1 MSMEEVDGAALGDV
15 LSQESGGVLVDFWSP
30 WCAPCRTLKPH
41 LKRMA
46 EEREDSW
53 RFVAINAEENPEA
66 VENYSVRG
74 LPTVLLFKGGEEL
87 CRFSGRAMPSAIDE
101 KLDEFAQ

>member
-1 MSMEEVDGAALGDV
+1 MSIEEVDGTALGDV
-15 LSQESGGVLVDFWSP
+15 LNQESRGILVDFWSP

-41 LKRMA
+41 LNRMA
-46 EEREDSW
+46 EERADSW

-66 VENYSVRG
+66 VEKHSVKG

-87 CRFSGRAMPSAIDE
+87 CRFSGMAVPAEINS